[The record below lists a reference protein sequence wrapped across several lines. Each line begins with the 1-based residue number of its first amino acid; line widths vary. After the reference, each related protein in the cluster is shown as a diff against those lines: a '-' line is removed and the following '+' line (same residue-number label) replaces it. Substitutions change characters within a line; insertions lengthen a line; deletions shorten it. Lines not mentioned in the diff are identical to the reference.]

1 MTSTADPPPASPELP
16 EAPLELVV
24 RDLSLDGDGIAV
36 TLEDSAMAPL
46 PVLVPGALPGERVR
60 VTITGQGQRFRHGQ
74 LEAVIVA
81 APDRRQP
88 PCPVAGTCG
97 GCSLQHWA
105 DGSQAHWK
113 EQQLR
118 RTLQRVGGLAPTVR
132 PLLAAEATL
141 AYRNRAILPL
151 RHRSGRIEAGFYRRG
166 SHDLVAV
173 DRCPVLDDRIDRLI
187 APLCDDLSSAGWPIY
202 DEATGQGVLRHLVLR
217 VGHHSGDLLV
227 GLIAASD
234 DLPGLEELAAAWMTR
249 WPALVGVVLN
259 LQPRPTNVLFGAKDR
274 LVVGR
279 PWLLDRFGGCTV
291 PVAIDTFHQVHTPQ
305 AERLLPLLH
314 EALDLR
320 SGDRLLDAYC
330 GSASLSLPLL
340 APGMDLVGFERH
352 RTSVELAELAAQLNG
367 LERVKILVGAV
378 EKLLPEWLPDSR
390 ALLLDPPRKG
400 LETAVRAAILADPP
414 ERVAYVSCNPATLA
428 RDLAQLTSDGQLR
441 LEWVQ
446 PLDFFPQTTHCEAVA
461 CLVRTSDQRGSVP
474 PASAAGDPAPDPLA
488 RR

>member
-1 MTSTADPPPASPELP
+1 MTTTADPPAAAPACP

-36 TLEDSAMAPL
+36 PPEDVGMPQL

-60 VTITGQGQRFRHGQ
+60 VAITGQGQRFRHGQ
-74 LEAVIVA
+74 LQAVLEA
-81 APDRRQP
+81 APDRREP
-88 PCPVAGTCG
+88 PCAVAGTCG

-105 DGSQAHWK
+105 DGSQASWK

-118 RTLQRVGGLAPTVR
+118 RTLQRVGGLTPTVR
-132 PLLAAEATL
+132 PILAAEATL

-151 RHRSGRIEAGFYRRG
+151 RKEGGRLQAGFYRRA
-166 SHDLVAV
+166 SHALVQV
-173 DRCPVLDDRIDRLI
+173 EHCPVLDGRIDDLI
-187 APLCDDLSSAGWPIY
+187 APLCHDLSLAGWPVY

-217 VGHHSGDLLV
+217 VGHHSGGLLV
-227 GLIAASD
+227 GLIAATD
-234 DLPGLEELAAAWMTR
+234 AMPGLEELAAEWMGR
-249 WPALVGVVLN
+249 WPQLVGVVLN
-259 LQPRPTNVLFGAKDR
+259 LQPRPTNVLFGAKER
-274 LVVGR
+274 LVAGR
-279 PWLLDRFGGCTV
+279 PWLLDRFGGCSV

-305 AERLLPLLH
+305 AERLLPLLR

-320 SGDRLLDAYC
+320 AGDRLLDAYC

-340 APGMDLVGFERH
+340 APGIDLVGFERH
-352 RTSVELAELAAQLNG
+352 RTSVQLAELACQLNG

-400 LETAVRAAILADPP
+400 LETAVREAILADPP

-428 RDLAQLTSDGQLR
+428 RDLAQLTGNGQLS
-441 LEWVQ
+441 LDWVQ

-461 CLVRTSDQRGSVP
+461 CLIRTSDQR
-474 PASAAGDPAPDPLA
+474 
-488 RR
+488 

>member
-1 MTSTADPPPASPELP
+1 MTTTADPPAATPEFR
-16 EAPLELVV
+16 EAPLELIV
-24 RDLSLDGDGIAV
+24 RDLSLEGDGIAAPPEGV
-36 TLEDSAMAPL
+36 ERDPL

-60 VTITGQGQRFRHGQ
+60 ALITGQGQRFRHGELQ
-74 LEAVIVA
+74 DLLVA
-81 APDRRQP
+81 APDRREP
-88 PCPVAGTCG
+88 PCPVAGACG

-105 DGSQAHWK
+105 DASQANWK

-132 PLLAAEATL
+132 PILAAEATL

-151 RHRSGRIEAGFYRRG
+151 RHDGGCLQAGFYRRG
-166 SHDLVAV
+166 SHELVPV
-173 DRCPVLDDRIDRLI
+173 DRCPVLDERIDRLI
-187 APLCDDLSSAGWPIY
+187 APLCGDLSSAGWPVY

-227 GLIAASD
+227 GLIAARD
-234 DLPGLEELAAAWMTR
+234 DLPGLEELAAEWMGR
-249 WPALVGVVLN
+249 WPELVGVVLN
-259 LQPRPTNVLFGAKDR
+259 LQPRPTNVLFGARER
-274 LVVGR
+274 LVAGR

-305 AERLLPLLH
+305 AERLLPLLR

-340 APGMDLVGFERH
+340 APGIDLVGFERH

-378 EKLLPEWLPDSR
+378 EQLLPEWLPDSR

-400 LETAVRAAILADPP
+400 LETAVREAILVDPP
-414 ERVAYVSCNPATLA
+414 ERLAYVSCNPATLA
-428 RDLAQLTSDGQLR
+428 RDLAQLTRDGQLS

-461 CLVRTSDQRGSVP
+461 CLVR
-474 PASAAGDPAPDPLA
+474 SAD

>member
-1 MTSTADPPPASPELP
+1 VTSTADPTAATPDFP

-24 RDLSLDGDGIAV
+24 RDLSLEGDGIAV
-36 TLEDSAMAPL
+36 PPEGVERDPL

-60 VTITGQGQRFRHGQ
+60 VLITGQGQRFRHGELQ
-74 LEAVIVA
+74 DLLVA
-81 APDRRQP
+81 APDRREP
-88 PCPVAGTCG
+88 PCLVAGACG
-97 GCSLQHWA
+97 GCSLQHWVDA
-105 DGSQAHWK
+105 SQANWK

-118 RTLQRVGGLAPTVR
+118 RTLQRVGGLSPTVR
-132 PLLAAEATL
+132 PILAAEATL

-151 RHRSGRIEAGFYRRG
+151 RHDGGCLQAGFYRRG
-166 SHDLVAV
+166 SHELVPI
-173 DRCPVLDDRIDRLI
+173 DHCPVLDERIDRLI
-187 APLCDDLSSAGWPIY
+187 APLCVDLSSAGWPVY

-234 DLPGLEELAAAWMTR
+234 DLPGLEELAADWMRR
-249 WPALVGVVLN
+249 WPELVGVVLN
-259 LQPRPTNVLFGAKDR
+259 LQPRPTNVLFGAKER
-274 LVVGR
+274 LVAGR

-305 AERLLPLLH
+305 AERLLPLLR

-340 APGMDLVGFERH
+340 APGIDLVGFERH

-367 LERVKILVGAV
+367 LDRVKILVGAV
-378 EKLLPEWLPDSR
+378 DQLLPEWLPDSR

-400 LETAVRAAILADPP
+400 LETAVREAILADPP
-414 ERVAYVSCNPATLA
+414 ERLAYVSCNPATLA
-428 RDLAQLTSDGQLR
+428 RDLAQLTRDGQLS

-461 CLVRTSDQRGSVP
+461 SLVRSADQR
-474 PASAAGDPAPDPLA
+474 
-488 RR
+488 